1 MSPLC
6 EGFFFMEIS
15 DNSWKVFKEWQRIG
29 AEPGDRGRSRRGRG
43 SKDPDSVIAYDTKQF
58 KPIYPDGEI
67 HHIGPLGRLWT
78 LFATVETKEQLATL
92 IDTLRDNGLA
102 LGNSWENVAELQM
115 ELHDSSNPESIHRQE
130 QALGMDEPGY
140 YLKEGA
146 SFQDALDVIPRVAQD
161 WVASKRRIQDLQF
174 RSNTIGDAIGGTFQ
188 GFTEAVLKPIDKQR
202 LTANRQNLFK
212 ALGKGK
218 RILPPPSNHSLGLP
232 RINTSNFANR
242 LLSAPTTPFELV
254 DSATDLNPGVR
265 LAKDLVQAANPQ
277 LDIKQDF
284 DDTVAEVKGL
294 AFKGINELQYM
305 GNRLMQGKL
314 PYTP

>member
-1 MSPLC
+1 
-6 EGFFFMEIS
+6 MEIS

-29 AEPGDRGRSRRGRG
+29 AEPGDRGRSRRGRA

-58 KPIYPDGEI
+58 KPINPDGEI
-67 HHIGPLGRLWT
+67 HHIGPLGRLWS
-78 LFATVETKEQLATL
+78 LFATVENKEQLATL
-92 IDTLRDNGLA
+92 ISTLRDNGLA

-188 GFTEAVLKPIDKQR
+188 GFTEAVQKPIDKQR

-232 RINTSNFANR
+232 QLNPFGNR
-242 LLSAPTTPFELV
+242 LMNRVEDGRYLFEQGRTGSDQHVAVNQAADVVPGLRA
-254 DSATDLNPGVR
+254 DPKTDLGKR
-265 LAKDLVQAANPQ
+265 AG
-277 LDIKQDF
+277 DF
-284 DDTVAEVKGL
+284 IG
-294 AFKGINELQYM
+294 NELQYM
-305 GNRLMQGKL
+305 GNQLMKGKL
-314 PYTP
+314 PYTPQKALQHPLTYEYDRST